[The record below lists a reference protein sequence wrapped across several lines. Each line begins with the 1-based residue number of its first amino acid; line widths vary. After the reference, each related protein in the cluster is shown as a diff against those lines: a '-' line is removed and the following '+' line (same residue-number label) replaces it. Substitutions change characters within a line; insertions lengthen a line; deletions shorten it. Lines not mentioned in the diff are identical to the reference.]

1 MSQNDTSK
9 YSQNAHR
16 RAALYA
22 RVSGDDRANDGRNLA
37 GQIEMGRKYAREH
50 GLIVVAELAEDD
62 KGASG
67 AEIDLPQLNRA
78 LEMSRAGE
86 CDVLVVR
93 EIDRLSRSLA
103 KQLIV
108 EEELK
113 RAGVEIAYVLGEY
126 PNTPEG
132 SLMKNVKAA
141 VAEYERL
148 KIVERNVRGKRLK
161 ARSGKVVGDGHAPYG
176 YKYENSKLVIIEEQ
190 ARIIRLIYT
199 WYLVG
204 DGDSGPMPVLAIAK
218 RLSEMGVPT
227 PGEHLG
233 RPRKRAPH
241 IWGMTS
247 IWRMLKSETYC
258 GTWRY
263 GKRIGHRGKGGKRA
277 VEEQIAVE
285 CPPIVDRATW
295 QAAQAKMAYNT
306 KMSKRNSKR
315 QYLLTS
321 RITCGCGRA
330 FAGSHRHGHRYYCCS
345 THAHRYRKLEPRTC
359 FESAVQADL
368 IEHLVWDRFVI
379 EGILA
384 DPDELKRKLE
394 AAQSGE
400 YATAQPKR
408 DRLAVV
414 KDLIEKKERRIRF
427 LMSSFGDD
435 LDDNSQSI
443 TDVLREE
450 IKSLGR
456 ERDSLI
462 KERDELAGELDQ
474 ETLSNDEIQAALNYR
489 EHVMA
494 GMQNP
499 TFEDKRRALEM
510 FRVEVKISGG
520 VATVT
525 GRLKIEKRQF
535 DLQQEAIAFRAKNDA
550 ARWSGRA
557 TL

>member
-9 YSQNAHR
+9 YSQNGHR
-16 RAALYA
+16 RAVLYA

-78 LEMSRAGE
+78 LEMSRAGG

-204 DGDSGPMPVLAIAK
+204 AGDSGPMPVLAIAK

-277 VEEQIAVE
+277 IEEQIAVE

-330 FAGSHRHGHRYYCCS
+330 FAGTHRHGHRYYCCS

-368 IEHLVWDRFVI
+368 IEYLVWDRFVI

-384 DPDELKRKLE
+384 DPEELKRKLE

-400 YATAQPKR
+400 FAAAQPKR

-550 ARWSGRA
+550 AIRPGRA